1 MTFELLSAGG
11 EGKIE
16 PYRVNCRPGTR
27 AERDTH
33 PGEEF
38 TFILR
43 SQLEIGVG
51 EEVFIQ
57 RPAIASIAK
66 AATPRL
72 AQRIRQGMPTDLG
85 SISAPS
91 RLQGMGRG
99 SLKLWE

>member
-51 EEVFIQ
+51 EEVS
-57 RPAIASIAK
+57 P
-66 AATPRL
+66 
-72 AQRIRQGMPTDLG
+72 
-85 SISAPS
+85 
-91 RLQGMGRG
+91 
-99 SLKLWE
+99 